1 MGFQRMDN
9 GFLYNMFALFCPVM
23 IPKTVLKS
31 VLWHYLESDMDFCN
45 FCVFDSALVNSGN
58 EKYEK

>member
-1 MGFQRMDN
+1 
-9 GFLYNMFALFCPVM
+9 M